1 MDRATLFATPVW
13 SFTDAEDAERD
24 RELAGRLVAES
35 EHAPP
40 SARSPGGGWHS
51 APDLTR
57 RPEACFEDVLRSVVA
72 RVEVA
77 FRDAAQDHGA
87 TVDLRYRFAVQAWGT
102 VLRHGDH
109 LPVHDHAD
117 AHFAAVYYPQA
128 GDADLAMFPDSG
140 KLCVVDPRRG
150 GTAVPGVELFPSQFA
165 IAPQSGLLVVFPGW
179 LQHFVHPYRGG
190 RPRVSISCNVRLEL
204 DREPG
209 RRG

>member
-1 MDRATLFATPVW
+1 MDRSTLFATPVW
-13 SFTDAEDAERD
+13 SFADAADAERD

-35 EHAPP
+35 EQTSG

-51 APDLTR
+51 APDLTQR
-57 RPEACFEDVLRSVVA
+57 REACYEDVLRGVVA
-72 RVEVA
+72 CVGAA
-77 FRDAAQDHGA
+77 FRDLAQDQGPA
-87 TVDLRYRFAVQAWGT
+87 VDRRYRFAVQAWAT

-117 AHFAAVYYPQA
+117 AHFAAVYYPHA

-150 GTAVPGVELFPSQFA
+150 GTAVPGVELFPSQLA
-165 IAPQSGLLVVFPGW
+165 IAPRSGLLVVFPGW

-204 DREPG
+204 DLRAT
-209 RRG
+209 